1 MTKKDYI
8 LELLTKLS
16 WQWAYADGLKLVVQQ
31 TDVQDSVV
39 DGIYDLLAQSLQEVS
54 DTKKKESLTQ
64 SLTVLQKIQQ
74 LEHDENIHRDEE
86 LDTLLNQI

>member
-1 MTKKDYI
+1 MTKKEYI
-8 LELLTKLS
+8 ITLLSKLS
-16 WQWAYADGLKLVVQQ
+16 GQWAYADGLKLVVEQ
-31 TDVQDSVV
+31 TNIQDSVI
-39 DGIYDLLAQSLQEVS
+39 DGIYDLLSQSLQEVS